1 MYKSRIIVALKSL
14 FSRTTTETITLHRR
28 CNAQGPPGA
37 QIWRLSR
44 CKKQKQSA
52 MPVVLAFLFNAI
64 VGIRITFQH
73 WPMKDP
79 TMVVYGELCMQGC
92 RYQDAPSGSFD
103 STTTG
108 DSLNW
113 AGPGVCGMS
122 QDPLQSRNRN
132 KTWTGAG
139 LLDTACV
146 TSLMWKTGEL
156 YSVQQWKPLQFT
168 SVFTVIII
176 CCFSTYYS
184 MAKKNKSNKITKKT
198 ITFKHPKGMRWFE
211 LFQFTRAHR
220 DSTLVHSY
228 KKPPA
233 EKESGT

>member
-1 MYKSRIIVALKSL
+1 
-14 FSRTTTETITLHRR
+14 
-28 CNAQGPPGA
+28 
-37 QIWRLSR
+37 
-44 CKKQKQSA
+44 
-52 MPVVLAFLFNAI
+52 MPVVLAFHFNAI

-168 SVFTVIII
+168 SVFTVNII

-184 MAKKNKSNKITKKT
+184 MAKKNKSNKITKKN

-220 DSTLVHSY
+220 DSTLVHSH
-228 KKPPA
+228 KKTSSRKGIGDINSSS
-233 EKESGT
+233 EKRLPSM